1 MTNEIKN
8 QIEEAKKQLNNYNYY
23 ECYNI
28 LYNICVENN
37 KEWLIDDI
45 ITSEEAEEMAKN
57 ELESGGLDR
66 LFYFFSVD
74 RLDDLYRINAY
85 SNLENIDKSD
95 LENIIEELEK
105 SEGEED
111 D

>member
-23 ECYNI
+23 KCYNI
-28 LYNICVENN
+28 LYNICEETG

-45 ITSEEAEEMAKN
+45 ATSEEAEEIAKN
-57 ELESGGLDR
+57 ELERGGLDR
-66 LFYFFSVD
+66 LFYFLSMD
-74 RLDDLYRINAY
+74 NLADLYKVNGY
-85 SNLENIDKSD
+85 GNLENIDKSD
-95 LENIIEELEK
+95 LMDIIEELEK